1 MFLDKTVK
9 NVKGYIKV
17 KICGFFV
24 ERFLN
29 LALNNAINLW
39 DIRRNSNLEATAYLN
54 IYDYKNVMTIAK
66 KTGCRIEIIEKG
78 GIPFFIQKHKKRKTF
93 AIFFVL
99 IVLLV
104 YIYNQYIWDID
115 ISGDFSFS
123 IEDIKEELEMENIK
137 RGILKKNIDV
147 DIAKNNIYMRRHDIA
162 WIGINFKGT
171 VAKIEIKEGK
181 LKKKEELDS
190 IPCNIISNKEGMV
203 CKINVLEGTKIVNS
217 GDMINSGDI
226 LVSGIVSSDWSTD
239 RYVNAKGEIF
249 VKTWYTDRI
258 KIPYERNLISKTGN
272 VEKTYILGIKNYRI
286 NLLNSDTKF
295 EKYDKIISNN
305 KLLLFGKF
313 EVPIEFTEIVYQ
325 EVKVDTIK
333 YTKEQAILYA
343 KKEIEKNII
352 KKVDSNAEIVNK
364 QIKTEIDDDG
374 VVIIFTIECIE
385 KTGIKQRLEGF

>member
-99 IVLLV
+99 IVLVV

-203 CKINVLEGTKIVNS
+203 CKINVLEGTKLVNS

-226 LVSGIVSSDWSTD
+226 LVSGIVSSDWSAD

-325 EVKVDTIK
+325 EVNVDTIK